1 MKELKDTLRF
11 MNSTDFKE
19 RAIAEYWQLKIRCEK
34 LEAMCKGYRA
44 GTLGFT
50 PNCPVELL
58 EKQLGYMQDYMA
70 VLELRADVEGI
81 DLNGYGVA
89 KPCTEDENE
98 GKPVSVV
105 TKGAEEG
112 TLKVSIEGDYKETYR
127 ALVSAL
133 VIAFLHCMEG
143 KRDEMKLGMADFVGA
158 DVVRAIR
165 KRLLEEDADSDKA
178 EEEKA

>member
-1 MKELKDTLRF
+1 MKELKDTI
-11 MNSTDFKE
+11 TT
-19 RAIAEYWQLKIRCEK
+19 AAE
-34 LEAMCKGYRA
+34 
-44 GTLGFT
+44 
-50 PNCPVELL
+50 
-58 EKQLGYMQDYMA
+58 
-70 VLELRADVEGI
+70 
-81 DLNGYGVA
+81 
-89 KPCTEDENE
+89 PCTENENQCTPKID
-98 GKPVSVV
+98 GDAAGGFAKQSADQCTPKKPVSVV

-133 VIAFLHCMEG
+133 VIVFLHCMEG

-165 KRLLEEDADSDKA
+165 KTLLEEDADGNEA